1 MFSEAFLGNGAT
13 SVLGACAGG
22 LDGMPLSDVIAAW
35 RSVGDQ
41 VRGVLLYA
49 ATRVMLLTN
58 VMLLY
63 QLRHQAQRRRVAAY
77 YLSYVTAVEGG
88 VLPPSPIDYEE
99 AHVCANNLCALPLVQ
114 LSAVIFLVMLL

>member
-35 RSVGDQ
+35 RSVGEK

-63 QLRHQAQRRRVAAY
+63 QLDAPYECDAPVSAAAPGAAATCGRILSLVCHGRRGGRAA
-77 YLSYVTAVEGG
+77 AF
-88 VLPPSPIDYEE
+88 
-99 AHVCANNLCALPLVQ
+99 AH
-114 LSAVIFLVMLL
+114 